1 MNKKGRKLILL
12 MSIKDKQFI
21 VNNWLWLNIVLCVL
35 YFVSSY
41 FTFSLS
47 DWVYENFT
55 PLYALIPGLLY
66 VAYVLYLLY
75 VKKKRVGFIWFSICV
90 NGVFV
95 LTKYLIQYQDVNI
108 LSIDNI
114 AIMSYLL
121 DLPILCVVKIFEK
134 IMHQDHLFI
143 GSFIIEILLVIGL
156 FVRNK
161 TRL

>member
-1 MNKKGRKLILL
+1 MI
-12 MSIKDKQFI
+12 MSIKNKQVI
-21 VNNWLWLNIVLCVL
+21 ENNGLWLNIVLCVL

-41 FTFSLS
+41 FTFSLY

-75 VKKKRVGFIWFSICV
+75 VKKKRVGFTWFLICV

-134 IMHQDHLFI
+134 IMHQEHLFI

>member
-1 MNKKGRKLILL
+1 M
-12 MSIKDKQFI
+12 
-21 VNNWLWLNIVLCVL
+21 
-35 YFVSSY
+35 
-41 FTFSLS
+41 
-47 DWVYENFT
+47 
-55 PLYALIPGLLY
+55 
-66 VAYVLYLLY
+66 
-75 VKKKRVGFIWFSICV
+75 

-134 IMHQDHLFI
+134 IMHQEHLFI

>member
-1 MNKKGRKLILL
+1 MI
-12 MSIKDKQFI
+12 MSIKNKQVI
-21 VNNWLWLNIVLCVL
+21 ENNGLWLNIVLCVL

-41 FTFSLS
+41 FTFSLY

-75 VKKKRVGFIWFSICV
+75 VKKKRVGFTWFLICV

-95 LTKYLIQYQDVNI
+95 LTKYLIQYQDVNM

>member
-1 MNKKGRKLILL
+1 
-12 MSIKDKQFI
+12 MSIKNKQVI
-21 VNNWLWLNIVLCVL
+21 ENNGLWLNIVLCVL

-41 FTFSLS
+41 FTFSLY

-75 VKKKRVGFIWFSICV
+75 VKKKRVGFTWFLICV

-95 LTKYLIQYQDVNI
+95 LTKHLIQYQDVNM

-134 IMHQDHLFI
+134 IMHQDYLFI

-161 TRL
+161 IRL

>member
-1 MNKKGRKLILL
+1 
-12 MSIKDKQFI
+12 MSIKNKQVI
-21 VNNWLWLNIVLCVL
+21 ENNGLWLNIVLCVL
-35 YFVSSY
+35 YFIVSY
-41 FTFSLS
+41 ITFSLY
-47 DWVYENFT
+47 DWVYGHFT
-55 PLYALIPGLLY
+55 PIYALIPGLLY

-75 VKKKRVGFIWFSICV
+75 VKKKRVGFTWFLICV

>member
-1 MNKKGRKLILL
+1 
-12 MSIKDKQFI
+12 MSIKNKQVI
-21 VNNWLWLNIVLCVL
+21 ENNGLWLNIVLCVL

-41 FTFSLS
+41 FTFSLY

-95 LTKYLIQYQDVNI
+95 LTKYLIQYQDVNM

-134 IMHQDHLFI
+134 IMHQEHLFI

>member
-1 MNKKGRKLILL
+1 MI
-12 MSIKDKQFI
+12 MSIKNKQVI
-21 VNNWLWLNIVLCVL
+21 ENNGLWLNIVLCVL

-41 FTFSLS
+41 FTFSLY

-95 LTKYLIQYQDVNI
+95 LTKYLIQYQDVNM

>member
-1 MNKKGRKLILL
+1 
-12 MSIKDKQFI
+12 MSIKNKQVI
-21 VNNWLWLNIVLCVL
+21 ENNGLWLNIVLCVL

-41 FTFSLS
+41 FTFSLY

-75 VKKKRVGFIWFSICV
+75 VKKKRVGFTWFLICV

-95 LTKYLIQYQDVNI
+95 LTKYLIQYQDVNM

-134 IMHQDHLFI
+134 IMHQEHLFI

>member
-1 MNKKGRKLILL
+1 
-12 MSIKDKQFI
+12 MSIKNKQVI
-21 VNNWLWLNIVLCVL
+21 ENNGLWLNIVLCVL

-41 FTFSLS
+41 FTFSLY

-75 VKKKRVGFIWFSICV
+75 VKKKRVGFTWFLICV

-95 LTKYLIQYQDVNI
+95 LTKYLIQYQDVNM

>member
-1 MNKKGRKLILL
+1 
-12 MSIKDKQFI
+12 MSIKNKQVI
-21 VNNWLWLNIVLCVL
+21 ENNGLWLNIVLCVL

-41 FTFSLS
+41 FTFSLY

-134 IMHQDHLFI
+134 IMHQEHLFI

>member
-1 MNKKGRKLILL
+1 
-12 MSIKDKQFI
+12 MSIKNKQVI
-21 VNNWLWLNIVLCVL
+21 ENNGLWLNIVLCVL

-41 FTFSLS
+41 FTFSLY

-75 VKKKRVGFIWFSICV
+75 VKKKRDGFTWFLICV

-95 LTKYLIQYQDVNI
+95 LTKYLIQYQDVNM

-134 IMHQDHLFI
+134 IMHQEHLFI

>member
-1 MNKKGRKLILL
+1 MNVKNKRILT
-12 MSIKDKQFI
+12 
-21 VNNWLWLNIVLCVL
+21 VGNNCIWLNIVLCVL

-41 FTFSLS
+41 FTFSLY

-75 VKKKRVGFIWFSICV
+75 VKKKRVGFTWFLICV

>member
-1 MNKKGRKLILL
+1 
-12 MSIKDKQFI
+12 MSINNKQVI
-21 VNNWLWLNIVLCVL
+21 ENNGLWLNIVLCVL

-41 FTFSLS
+41 FTFSLY

-75 VKKKRVGFIWFSICV
+75 VKKKRVGFTWFLICV

>member
-1 MNKKGRKLILL
+1 MI
-12 MSIKDKQFI
+12 MSIKNKQVI
-21 VNNWLWLNIVLCVL
+21 ENNGLWLNIVLCVL

-41 FTFSLS
+41 FTFSLY

-95 LTKYLIQYQDVNI
+95 LTKYLIQYQDVNM

-134 IMHQDHLFI
+134 IMHQEHLFI

>member
-1 MNKKGRKLILL
+1 
-12 MSIKDKQFI
+12 MSINNKQVI
-21 VNNWLWLNIVLCVL
+21 ENNGLWLNIVLCVL

-41 FTFSLS
+41 FTFSLY

-134 IMHQDHLFI
+134 IMHQEHLFI

>member
-1 MNKKGRKLILL
+1 VI
-12 MSIKDKQFI
+12 MSIKNKQVI
-21 VNNWLWLNIVLCVL
+21 ENNGLWLNIVLCVL

-41 FTFSLS
+41 FTFSLY

-75 VKKKRVGFIWFSICV
+75 VKKKRVGFTWFLICV

-161 TRL
+161 SRL

>member
-1 MNKKGRKLILL
+1 MI
-12 MSIKDKQFI
+12 MSIKNKQVI
-21 VNNWLWLNIVLCVL
+21 ENNGLWLNIVLCVL

-41 FTFSLS
+41 FTFSLY

>member
-1 MNKKGRKLILL
+1 
-12 MSIKDKQFI
+12 MSIKNKQVI
-21 VNNWLWLNIVLCVL
+21 ENNGLWLNIVLCVL

-41 FTFSLS
+41 FTFSLY

-75 VKKKRVGFIWFSICV
+75 VKKKRVGFTWFLICV

>member
-1 MNKKGRKLILL
+1 
-12 MSIKDKQFI
+12 MSIKNKQVI
-21 VNNWLWLNIVLCVL
+21 ENNGLWLNIVLCVL

-41 FTFSLS
+41 FTFSLY

-75 VKKKRVGFIWFSICV
+75 VKKKRVGFTWFLICV

-134 IMHQDHLFI
+134 IMNQEHLFI

>member
-1 MNKKGRKLILL
+1 
-12 MSIKDKQFI
+12 MSIKNKQVI
-21 VNNWLWLNIVLCVL
+21 ENNGLWLNIVLCVL

-41 FTFSLS
+41 FTFSLY
-47 DWVYENFT
+47 DWEYENFT

-75 VKKKRVGFIWFSICV
+75 VKKKRVGFTWFLICV

-95 LTKYLIQYQDVNI
+95 LTKYLIQYQDVNM

>member
-1 MNKKGRKLILL
+1 MI
-12 MSIKDKQFI
+12 MSIKNKQVI
-21 VNNWLWLNIVLCVL
+21 ENNGLWLNIVLCVL

-41 FTFSLS
+41 FTFSLY

-134 IMHQDHLFI
+134 IMHQEHLFI

>member
-1 MNKKGRKLILL
+1 
-12 MSIKDKQFI
+12 MSIKNKQVI
-21 VNNWLWLNIVLCVL
+21 ENNGLWLNIVLCVL

-41 FTFSLS
+41 FTFSLY

>member
-1 MNKKGRKLILL
+1 
-12 MSIKDKQFI
+12 MSIKNKQVI
-21 VNNWLWLNIVLCVL
+21 ENNGLWLNIVLCVL

-41 FTFSLS
+41 FTFSLY

-75 VKKKRVGFIWFSICV
+75 VKKKRVGFTWFLICV

-134 IMHQDHLFI
+134 IMHQEHLFI

-161 TRL
+161 TRV